1 MYGEGVRVAEDSDE
15 FVTKDF
21 DVRRR
26 QRRRKGVW
34 AYYVR
39 GTTNLLLRVWRQKRR
54 RLTLNETD
62 IALQLGKCKLVHRI
76 CGDSL
81 VLTRRCVLTFVRVTG
96 QRRKAADHQE

>member
-39 GTTNLLLRVWRQKRR
+39 RDNEFVIACMAAKETT
-54 RLTLNETD
+54 TD
-62 IALQLGKCKLVHRI
+62 LERDRHRP
-76 CGDSL
+76 SA
-81 VLTRRCVLTFVRVTG
+81 G
-96 QRRKAADHQE
+96 QVQTCASYM